1 MKKLAAL
8 LLAAVGTAGCH
19 RPHVSGPA
27 HPHGA
32 PPGQV
37 KKAVYRC
44 GDCGITKAA
53 AGSCHGK
60 VMILVP

>member
-1 MKKLAAL
+1 MKKIAVL
-8 LLAAVGTAGCH
+8 LLAALSGCVVH
-19 RPHVSGPA
+19 NAPSG

-44 GDCGITKAA
+44 HSCGTTR
-53 AGSCHGK
+53 GSADFCHGK
-60 VMILVP
+60 LMVIVD

>member
-1 MKKLAAL
+1 MKKLAIL
-8 LLAAVGTAGCH
+8 LLAALSGCRVHSPAG
-19 RPHVSGPA
+19 

-44 GDCGITKAA
+44 HSCGTTR
-53 AGSCHGK
+53 GSADFCHGK
-60 VMILVP
+60 LMVIVD